1 MPKYKFVCDNCGDI
15 ALKYVNASTEH
26 IKCHACQKDMKRQ
39 LPSAG
44 SQAVKE
50 VVDSFTGTKQF
61 QDQKEILKDRQD
73 DYYWN
78 VEVPRLIQTYS
89 IETCLEQ
96 KWLVFNDKGELVIN
110 KPPKKR

>member
-1 MPKYKFVCDNCGDI
+1 MP
-15 ALKYVNASTEH
+15 
-26 IKCHACQKDMKRQ
+26 
-39 LPSAG
+39 
-44 SQAVKE
+44 VKE
-50 VVDSFTGTKQF
+50 STTSFTGTKQF